1 MVYVKSLLTKLG
13 VQVPHVMVNTA
24 YTNSKANIFLDKN
37 EINRKCVPTGVKNAH
52 PVVMQY
58 VIGANDEPNGHGTV
72 YVNWPELNE
81 LLKDKMDHY
90 DCKKLIAFLR
100 LTNLYVGDA
109 ICNLLMIEAVL
120 MDLGYS
126 MAQFD
131 RLYVENPSRMWK
143 IKVPDRSIFKTV
155 WDETR
160 LVDPLWLQEF
170 IDKVNASVPEGHSF
184 VRPSGTEDVLRLYTE
199 AKIEKDVDRIANMII
214 VEIDDKFRIFTE

>member
-1 MVYVKSLLTKLG
+1 
-13 VQVPHVMVNTA
+13 
-24 YTNSKANIFLDKN
+24 
-37 EINRKCVPTGVKNAH
+37 
-52 PVVMQY
+52 
-58 VIGANDEPNGHGTV
+58 
-72 YVNWPELNE
+72 
-81 LLKDKMDHY
+81 MDHY

>member
-1 MVYVKSLLTKLG
+1 
-13 VQVPHVMVNTA
+13 
-24 YTNSKANIFLDKN
+24 
-37 EINRKCVPTGVKNAH
+37 
-52 PVVMQY
+52 
-58 VIGANDEPNGHGTV
+58 
-72 YVNWPELNE
+72 
-81 LLKDKMDHY
+81 MDHY

-160 LVDPLWLQEF
+160 LVDP
-170 IDKVNASVPEGHSF
+170 
-184 VRPSGTEDVLRLYTE
+184 
-199 AKIEKDVDRIANMII
+199 
-214 VEIDDKFRIFTE
+214 